1 MSPVLL
7 NQVWKLVD
15 TIPHSQLLGSS
26 DQALIDRLSQQLAER
41 QELTDDELDTVK
53 AYIQSRLTL
62 IRDMALAI

>member
-15 TIPHSQLLGSS
+15 TIPHNQLLHSS
-26 DQALIDRLSQQLAER
+26 DHALVDSLSQQLAER
-41 QELTDDELDTVK
+41 QELTDNELETVK

>member
-15 TIPHSQLLGSS
+15 TFPQGQLLGLNDHALV
-26 DQALIDRLSQQLAER
+26 DQLSQQLAER

-62 IRDMALAI
+62 MRDMALVI

>member
-15 TIPHSQLLGSS
+15 TFPQGQLLGLTDHALV
-26 DQALIDRLSQQLAER
+26 DQLSQQLAER

-53 AYIQSRLTL
+53 TYIQSRLTL
-62 IRDMALAI
+62 MRDMALAI

>member
-15 TIPHSQLLGSS
+15 TFPQGQLLGLNDHALV
-26 DQALIDRLSQQLAER
+26 DQLSQQLAER

-62 IRDMALAI
+62 MRDMALAI